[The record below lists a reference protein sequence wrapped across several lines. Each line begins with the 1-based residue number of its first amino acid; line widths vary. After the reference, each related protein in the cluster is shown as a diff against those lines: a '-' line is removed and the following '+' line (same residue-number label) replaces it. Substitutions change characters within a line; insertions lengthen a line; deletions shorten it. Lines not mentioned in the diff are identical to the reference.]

1 LQGRDLQYK
10 LVIIQGL
17 VFVLPF
23 CLLTYMLYIKEAFRD
38 VEHVLAY
45 LLLLF
50 VVLAGIITLRQIFDR
65 ILRIAAQA
73 QRAAAGDIASFPV
86 ENLADTEDLKEISAS
101 FKILL
106 DKFQEVGKELT
117 KKTNDL
123 LAIKEISD
131 IANEYLHLDRI
142 LQSLCEKS
150 LYTTNAAVAT
160 IYYIENDHPLKVI
173 PSPNADKTDDFV
185 KYSYEMECRA
195 RLTFLDMKPTI
206 PPSQPGNIST
216 ISMPVIDR
224 EDLKAVI
231 IILRKETQPPFQEDD
246 LQSLAVM
253 FNTVNSAL
261 QNAVLHRRIEEQ
273 YLIIKEK
280 SESLQREIEERK
292 AMEASLRQTE
302 ENWRRYA
309 FIVNTAKEFMTLI
322 NRDYRYETVSHS
334 YCLAHNKVPEDL
346 VGKTVG
352 EIWGTEGEEIIKKH
366 LDRCF
371 SGQEVYYQEIF
382 EFDKG
387 GKRHYDVSYY
397 PYRSGTGGDVSH
409 AVVVTHDVHDHVLNK
424 LALEKTVKKLRSL
437 TEGIIA
443 ALSKVI
449 EIKDPYTAGH
459 QHSVAGIALAIAE
472 ALHLSEEQRE
482 LVRIS
487 AEIHDIGKICIPSEI
502 LSKPSKLSDMEFTLI
517 KSHPEMANVILGN
530 IDFPIPIAP
539 IILQHHER
547 LDGSGYPLGLKEQQ
561 ICLEARIIAV
571 ADVVDS
577 MSSHRPYRPALGIE
591 MAMDELIKNKGI
603 LYDRDVVDAFLAW
616 QRRSGAHKQDKI
628 TCDETI
634 S

>member
-1 LQGRDLQYK
+1 MQGRDLQYK

-195 RLTFLDMKPTI
+195 RLAFLDMKPTI
-206 PPSQPGNIST
+206 PPSRPGNIST

-246 LQSLAVM
+246 LQSLVVM

-273 YLIIKEK
+273 YLIIKDK

-322 NRDYRYETVSHS
+322 NRDYRYETVSYS

-366 LDRCF
+366 LTDAFRVRRSTIRKF
-371 SGQEVYYQEIF
+371 SNST
-382 EFDKG
+382 KG
-387 GKRHYDVSYY
+387 
-397 PYRSGTGGDVSH
+397 
-409 AVVVTHDVHDHVLNK
+409 ANVTTTSAIIHIGA
-424 LALEKTVKKLRSL
+424 ALE
-437 TEGIIA
+437 A
-443 ALSKVI
+443 
-449 EIKDPYTAGH
+449 
-459 QHSVAGIALAIAE
+459 
-472 ALHLSEEQRE
+472 
-482 LVRIS
+482 
-487 AEIHDIGKICIPSEI
+487 
-502 LSKPSKLSDMEFTLI
+502 
-517 KSHPEMANVILGN
+517 
-530 IDFPIPIAP
+530 
-539 IILQHHER
+539 
-547 LDGSGYPLGLKEQQ
+547 
-561 ICLEARIIAV
+561 
-571 ADVVDS
+571 
-577 MSSHRPYRPALGIE
+577 MSPMP
-591 MAMDELIKNKGI
+591 
-603 LYDRDVVDAFLAW
+603 W
-616 QRRSGAHKQDKI
+616 W
-628 TCDETI
+628 
-634 S
+634 